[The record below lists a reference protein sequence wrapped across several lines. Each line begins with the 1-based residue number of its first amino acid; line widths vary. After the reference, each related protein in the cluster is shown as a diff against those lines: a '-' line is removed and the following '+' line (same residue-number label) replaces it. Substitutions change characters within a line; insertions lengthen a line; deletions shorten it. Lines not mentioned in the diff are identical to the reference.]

1 MYIVKQPRHNQ
12 ATACICS
19 PKKLPGVAVSSLL
32 PLPAQITT
40 DSRLVRFQTK
50 LIILDEAYFSP
61 IDLD

>member
-40 DSRLVRFQTK
+40 DFRLVRFQTK
-50 LIILDEAYFSP
+50 LIILD
-61 IDLD
+61 